1 MTSDEEDQSD
11 QATTGPAELLMQHTK
26 TVLALENQ
34 LQIARI
40 IRRVTLSALA
50 IAPMVILAIYVATF
64 LTWRKFNMAPII
76 WPVALLF
83 IASAITVAA
92 YIYNAD
98 GEAIP

>member
-11 QATTGPAELLMQHTK
+11 QATTGPVELLMQHTK

-50 IAPMVILAIYVATF
+50 IAPMVILAM
-64 LTWRKFNMAPII
+64 RSMRNSP
-76 WPVALLF
+76 
-83 IASAITVAA
+83 
-92 YIYNAD
+92 
-98 GEAIP
+98 